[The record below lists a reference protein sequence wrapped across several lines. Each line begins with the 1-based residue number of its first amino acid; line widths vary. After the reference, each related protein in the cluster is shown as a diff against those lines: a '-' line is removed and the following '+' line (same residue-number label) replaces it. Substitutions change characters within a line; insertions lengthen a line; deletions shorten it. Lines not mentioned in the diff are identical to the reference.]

1 MGNFVQG
8 RWEGCGTLIFLYS
21 SELSFPIWTLTLLF
35 HTQAKGALEIP
46 GPLFTKYQQENL
58 TVANPTFK
66 PVPYSE
72 CGTGTAK
79 VRVDLTLKKT
89 KPGAKGLVAGE
100 PTSNQG
106 VKGYYGVQVGFA
118 NDWVRCE

>member
-1 MGNFVQG
+1 M
-8 RWEGCGTLIFLYS
+8 LHL
-21 SELSFPIWTLTLLF
+21 
-35 HTQAKGALEIP
+35 QAKGALEIP
-46 GPLFTKYQQENL
+46 GPLFTKYQQENF
-58 TVANPTFK
+58 TVADPAFK

-89 KPGAKGLVAGE
+89 KQGAKGLVAGE
-100 PTSNQG
+100 PASNQG